1 MSAPPRPPEA
11 RFEHTPEWLHVHA
24 RGAFDLAWL
33 AGFIVKIAATAKT
46 TVPAPRAILIDV
58 RELTG
63 PRPDGMEL
71 YDLGV
76 LASRDIIGVPVA
88 FVGSESFI
96 DPRRFGE
103 SVARN
108 RGLNLRVFTDLDEAE
123 AWLRAKP

>member
-1 MSAPPRPPEA
+1 LKVTAPET

-24 RGAFDLAWL
+24 RGAFDVAWL
-33 AGFIVKIAATAKT
+33 AAFIVEIAGVATT
-46 TVPAPRAILIDV
+46 SDPAPRAILIDV
-58 RELTG
+58 RELVG

-76 LASRDIIGVPVA
+76 LASRDIIGAPVA

-108 RGLNLRVFTDLDEAE
+108 RGLNLRVFTDMAEAE
-123 AWLRAKP
+123 AWLRAKPG

>member
-1 MSAPPRPPEA
+1 
-11 RFEHTPEWLHVHA
+11 VHA

-33 AGFIVKIAATAKT
+33 QGFIVRIAATAKGT
-46 TVPAPRAILIDV
+46 NPEPRAILIDV

-76 LASRDIIGVPVA
+76 LASRDIIGMPIA
-88 FVGSESFI
+88 FVGSEAFV

-103 SVARN
+103 AVARN
-108 RGLNLRVFTDLDEAE
+108 RGLNLRVFTDMNEALV
-123 AWLRAKP
+123 WLRAT

>member
-1 MSAPPRPPEA
+1 LLRAPPET

-24 RGAFDLAWL
+24 RGAFDLRWL
-33 AGFIVKIAATAKT
+33 QGFIVDIAAAAKAT
-46 TVPAPRAILIDV
+46 TPAPRAILIDV

-63 PRPDGMEL
+63 ARPDGMEL

-108 RGLNLRVFTDLDEAE
+108 RGLNLRVFTDMDEALK
-123 AWLRAKP
+123 WLRAT